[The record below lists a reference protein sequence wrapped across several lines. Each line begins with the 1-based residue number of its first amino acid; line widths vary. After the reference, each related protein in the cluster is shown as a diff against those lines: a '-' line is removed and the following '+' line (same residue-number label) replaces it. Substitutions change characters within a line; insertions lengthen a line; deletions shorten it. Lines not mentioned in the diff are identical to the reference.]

1 MDDQRAESICGNRSL
16 FRKAV
21 AIIDTTS
28 SARSRGDTYRQRVRP
43 SRLTSRSMKPNN
55 WGRGRMRSFY
65 AGFAS
70 YTIFA
75 DFFGQWGVCLRVFTS
90 PVRRMIVRKKYRM
103 NLPCRRRRC
112 DSLAPLSRTFWTCSL
127 LKNAF
132 FHEWKLGS
140 CESRFRVIEGLVTD
154 LSKSLTICPG
164 RCPWPR
170 RRCLLQHAHHREA
183 CEK

>member
-1 MDDQRAESICGNRSL
+1 MDDQRAESISGNRSL

-43 SRLTSRSMKPNN
+43 SRLTRRSLKPNN

-65 AGFAS
+65 SGFAS

-75 DFFGQWGVCLRVFTS
+75 DFFGQWGICLRVFTS
-90 PVRRMIVRKKYRM
+90 PVRRKVVRKRYWM

-112 DSLAPLSRTFWTCSL
+112 DSLAPLFRAFWTCSL

-132 FHEWKLGS
+132 FREWKLGS
-140 CESRFRVIEGLVTD
+140 CESRFCVIEGLVTD

-164 RCPWPR
+164 R
-170 RRCLLQHAHHREA
+170 
-183 CEK
+183 